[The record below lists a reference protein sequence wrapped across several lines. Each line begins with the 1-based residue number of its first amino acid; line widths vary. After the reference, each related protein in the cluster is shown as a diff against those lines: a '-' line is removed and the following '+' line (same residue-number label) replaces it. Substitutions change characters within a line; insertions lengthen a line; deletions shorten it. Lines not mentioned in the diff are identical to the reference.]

1 MKTMSLMCL
10 MKSTE
15 EVNKHKNT
23 MNEEIKPDK
32 NLYNASQMKKIIQ
45 TAEVSLWLDGYDD
58 IFSDFD
64 PRSYSQRAI
73 SDDFLAEMEKV
84 VKDRGHGSYKLKFLL
99 SPEARN
105 LEYEQLIR
113 ERLRHFFGV
122 KYHQFSKEKQRIV
135 KRGIIFVSLG
145 IILMFLASFIKT
157 HMHPSDFFYNFLIVL
172 AEPAGW
178 FLFWEGLARAMYKAE
193 EIRPK
198 IDFYNKM
205 ARSKI
210 SFISY

>member
-1 MKTMSLMCL
+1 MP
-10 MKSTE
+10 
-15 EVNKHKNT
+15 
-23 MNEEIKPDK
+23 EEIKPEQ

-84 VKDRGHGSYKLKFLL
+84 VKERGHGSYKLKFLL

-105 LEYEQLIR
+105 PDHEQLIR

-122 KYHQFSKEKQRIV
+122 KYHQLFKEKRKVIW
-135 KRGIIFVSLG
+135 RGIIFVAFG
-145 IILMFLASFIKT
+145 TILMFLASFIKT
-157 HMHPSDFFYNFLIVL
+157 YVHPNYFFYNFLIVL

-193 EIRPK
+193 EIKPK
-198 IDFYNKM
+198 INFFNKM
-205 ARSKI
+205 AQSKI